1 MGRKRK
7 DGDPLGL
14 AGTRLAMRRGKFWYR
29 HRATETAPERW
40 EDCGTDLA
48 LAKERAKLYNEP
60 GRAYGTVGY
69 WLDRFL
75 VHFEGQVKSGLKSE
89 RTLKDYQGYAE
100 PLKVFFGGMLAGA
113 VRPNH
118 VAAYLSGNE
127 AAGRS
132 VQSNRERA
140 CLSSMFSW
148 LLRSTE
154 CPPGLTTNPCM
165 RSAGVT
171 RNEESK
177 RELYVEDDWYRA
189 VYEASSPEVRLLME
203 LTYRTLQ
210 RPESDIIGWT
220 PSIIKTKGA
229 GKVLHFRQSKTGRLI
244 DIGLEGRLLE
254 LVEEAAG
261 TIPVLRRPL
270 LYATRG
276 KNKGKA
282 YTYSGIAG
290 MLRKVIYAIRAEHE
304 AKGGPLAT
312 MPTFGFRDLKGKG
325 ATDMWLAGE
334 PIERIQ
340 LLCGHSDKATTER
353 YIKARWRETAAPN
366 LLAI

>member
-29 HRATETAPERW
+29 HRATETAAERW

-48 LAKERAKLYNEP
+48 LAKERANLYNEP

-69 WLDRFL
+69 WLDRFI
-75 VHFEGQVKSGLKSE
+75 VACEARVKAGTLSA
-89 RTLKDYQGYAE
+89 RTLADYRANVV
-100 PLKVFFGGMLAGA
+100 PLKVFFGPMLVGA

-118 VAAYLSGNE
+118 VSTYLRDNE
-127 AAGRS
+127 AAGRP
-132 VQSNRERA
+132 VPANRERA
-140 CLSSMFSW
+140 CLSAMISW
-148 LLRSTE
+148 LLRSPE

-165 RSAGVT
+165 RAAGVT
-171 RNEESK
+171 RNEETK
-177 RELYVEDDWYRA
+177 RELYVEDAWYRA
-189 VYEASSPEVRLLME
+189 VYDAASPEVRLLME

-210 RPESDIIGWT
+210 RPESDIIAWT
-220 PSIIKTKGA
+220 PAIIKTKGD
-229 GKVLHFRQSKTGRLI
+229 GKVLHFRQGKTGRLI

-254 LVEEAAG
+254 LVEDAAG
-261 TIPVLRRPL
+261 AIPVLRRPL
-270 LYATRG
+270 IYATRG

-290 MLRKVIYAIRAEHE
+290 MLRKVIYEIRAEHE
-304 AKGGPLAT
+304 VQGGPLAT

-325 ATDMWLAGE
+325 ATDMWLAGT

-340 LLCGHSDKATTER
+340 LLCGHADKATTEK

-366 LLAI
+366 LIAI